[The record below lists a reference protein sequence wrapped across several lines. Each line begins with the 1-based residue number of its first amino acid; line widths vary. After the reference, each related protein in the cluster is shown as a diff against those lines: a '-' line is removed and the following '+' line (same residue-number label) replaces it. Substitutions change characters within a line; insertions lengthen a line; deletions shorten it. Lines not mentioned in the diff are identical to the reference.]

1 MTLKKAKKQP
11 TDLHRISNALGE
23 AIVQIVQSQKIE
35 QKGAS
40 IQLATMEISG
50 TDFDVVISFIPK
62 KEDAEIQPIESN
74 KPEK

>member
-1 MTLKKAKKQP
+1 MSLKKAKKKP
-11 TDLHRISNALGE
+11 TDLTRISSALGE

-62 KEDAEIQPIESN
+62 AAPIELIESD